1 MNTNSIIPIV
11 LCAALLALG
20 AVFSPAR
27 GQAEARKSRELTAD
41 ERAIADKA
49 NAYVAAYNKGDA
61 KALAALFAEDAE
73 WIDENGGVLTGRP
86 AIEAAL
92 KAALAGSK
100 GRKVDIDV
108 ESVRTLTPDVLL
120 EKGTTTV
127 TEANGR
133 NAVNSYTAVHVKKG
147 NDWLISQLTETG
159 APLTGT
165 GALRLRELEWMVGS
179 WVDKTEGIEV
189 KTKVDWTPNHTFL
202 TRSFSVKREGSDPH
216 SGTEVIGFDPV
227 AGKVRSWV
235 FESDGSFA
243 ENTWTADGTRWLITA
258 KVTLPDGRQATAQHT
273 VTVVDRNKYTWVSA
287 NRQIDGELLP
297 NIGPVEIVRAK

>member
-1 MNTNSIIPIV
+1 MKANPIIPTV

-20 AVFSPAR
+20 AVLTPVH
-27 GQAEARKSRELTAD
+27 GQVDAGKPHELTAD
-41 ERAIADKA
+41 EKAVADKA
-49 NAYVAAYNKGDA
+49 NTYVAAYNIGDP

-73 WIDENGGVLTGRP
+73 WIDENGSVLTGRP

-92 KAALAGSK
+92 RAALAGTK

-165 GALRLRELEWMVGS
+165 GALRLRELEWLVGS
-179 WVDKTEGIEV
+179 WLDKTEGIEV

-202 TRSFSVKREGSDPH
+202 TRSFSVKRDGAAPH

-243 ENTWTADGTRWLITA
+243 ENTWTPDGTRWLVMA

-273 VTVVDRNKYTWVSA
+273 VTVVDKNKYTWVSS